1 MPDTFAFLFVKYPFI
16 GVLLS
21 LIMLDII
28 SGLLAAASTGEVSSA
43 TSFRGMCGKV
53 MIVGMVGTG
62 FLFQLIVPNVQWGSF
77 IAIFFIV
84 TEAISITENSSKL
97 GLPIPDAWTRALQA
111 MKQKESDKV
120 EAQHPPVK
128 IEVHAHEA
136 NLQDSQI
143 SRMVVEKDVTKPDS
157 TK

>member
-1 MPDTFAFLFVKYPFI
+1 MASTFAFLFMTYPFI

-21 LIMLDII
+21 LILIDIV
-28 SGLLAAASTGEVSSA
+28 SGLLAAASTGQVSSA

-84 TEAISITENSSKL
+84 TEAISITENAAKL

-111 MKQKESDKV
+111 MKQKESAKI
-120 EAQHPPVK
+120 EQQHPPVK
-128 IEVHAHEA
+128 LEVHAHEVR
-136 NLQDSQI
+136 LGDDSKVI
-143 SRMVVEKDVTKPDS
+143 VEKGNDAGKS
-157 TK
+157 